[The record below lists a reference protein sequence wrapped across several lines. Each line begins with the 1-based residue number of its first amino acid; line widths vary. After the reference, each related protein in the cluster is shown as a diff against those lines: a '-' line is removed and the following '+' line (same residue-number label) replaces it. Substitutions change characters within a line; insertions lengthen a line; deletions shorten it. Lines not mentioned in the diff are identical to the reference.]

1 MYDKYSHRSLEAR
14 SSLGEREKERERA
27 SERERERERENE
39 SESERE
45 RERESTQERNV
56 AASGAWRDFAPAT
69 GETVGPKTIS
79 DN

>member
-1 MYDKYSHRSLEAR
+1 MTNTPIAVSKLGAR
-14 SSLGEREKERERA
+14 SANAKKSESERA
-27 SERERERERENE
+27 RERERERESE